1 MDNLDKPIEEME
13 FRQRTT
19 NALIQAG
26 YKTLRDVVVAKQS
39 EIKKIPGLGSK
50 SFNEIREVIIFYG
63 YHFDMQI
70 LKSANH
76 YQSYEKALQ
85 EIERLERLLEQRDSF
100 IIYNNLWES
109 FKASLEEKTDG

>member
-26 YKTLRDVVVAKQS
+26 YKTLRDIVVAKQS
-39 EIKKIPGLGSK
+39 EIKKISGLGSK
-50 SFNEIREVIIFYG
+50 SFNEIRDVIIFYG

-85 EIERLERLLEQRDSF
+85 EIEKLGKLLEQRDSF
-100 IIYNNLWES
+100 IVYNNLWEA
-109 FKASLEEKTDG
+109 FKTSLEEKENG